1 MTPTDW
7 VALGWTLA
15 LCWNARLRDV
25 TLNML
30 RPVWERIGR
39 FLLWSL
45 ALDRWRTADLFAV
58 IWIGAWQIS
67 NGAPHGG
74 FIDATE
80 GVVSSLLSLAL
91 LVVIYAIMRHCT
103 REFEEQ
109 EGAVKVLPRLW
120 SSAVVFAA
128 IALGPN
134 LLIGVHAAIRRHWW
148 VATGLAAEAVCV
160 AVLFCEPPKRTA
172 PAALR
177 ARWAARTRATVLA
190 PTPG

>member
-39 FLLWSL
+39 FLLWFL

-58 IWIGAWQIS
+58 IWLGAGEIS

-74 FIDATE
+74 VVAVTV
-80 GVVSSLLSLAL
+80 GVFSDLLLFAL
-91 LVVIYAIMRHCT
+91 LATIYAIMRHST
-103 REFEEQ
+103 RELEEQ
-109 EGAVKVLPRLW
+109 QGAVKVLPAFW
-120 SSAVVFAA
+120 SSAVLFAA

-172 PAALR
+172 PAAIR
-177 ARWAARTRATVLA
+177 ARWAARRQALAVA
-190 PTPG
+190 PTPS